1 MPCRLTDT
9 TNYKAA
15 GGNPMLDWFSE
26 TVLKIVTS
34 VPAQFVAEDYREAL
48 DLEAVGTLFAKER

>member
-1 MPCRLTDT
+1 
-9 TNYKAA
+9 
-15 GGNPMLDWFSE
+15 MLDWFSE